1 MALLDSIPNI
11 GILAIST
18 VVLYFATHAIYN
30 LYFHPLS
37 QHPGP
42 LLNAISPLPRL
53 YLNINGREP
62 QTVLEW
68 HLKYGPIVRMAPNEL
83 SFITPVWK
91 DIYGFKRPELNKDW
105 TMYALSE
112 NTKRSILLAGA
123 DHGRQRKML
132 APAFSERALK
142 LQQGMLTTYTGMMV
156 QRLEERMK
164 DNKSV
169 DMAKVFNCC
178 SIQEDG
184 HPIIEGHGADLHD
197 SFDTIADLMFGK
209 PLGLCENMEYSDWLS
224 QLFVS
229 IWLAG
234 ASRALQYFPL
244 LFRLATMMI
253 PKHIQ
258 DSIDSSYQNT
268 VDKVNKRLEMETE
281 RPDMLG
287 LMLSHKE
294 EGAEMTMDE
303 LYANAD
309 LLMIAGTETTATSL
323 CGLTWHLLNNKPVLE
338 KLTKEIRGAF
348 KSIDDITMES
358 LPRLPYLSA
367 CLEEGMRMFPAV
379 PEGIRRI
386 TPATGANISGHFIPA
401 NVKVSIPHYAAYHH
415 PSNFTSPETFAPER
429 WLQTSH
435 LDYDP
440 MFATDKKEVLQPFS
454 VGPRNCIG
462 LTLAYHE
469 MRLITANLLWHFDV
483 ELAEE
488 ANKDW
493 LNQTSHLVWDKGPLA
508 VKILPRGSVVV

>member
-1 MALLDSIPNI
+1 MALLEDVPNI
-11 GILAIST
+11 GILAISA
-18 VVLYFATHAIYN
+18 VFLYFATQAIYN

-42 LLNAISPLPRL
+42 FLNAVSPLPRL
-53 YLNINGREP
+53 WLNINGREP
-62 QTVLEW
+62 QTVLKW

-91 DIYGFKRPELNKDW
+91 EIYGFKKPELTKDW
-105 TMYALSE
+105 TNYALSE

-132 APAFSERALK
+132 APAFGERALK

-156 QRLEERMK
+156 ERLEERMK
-164 DNKSV
+164 ENKAI
-169 DMAKVFNCC
+169 DMAKVFNCVT
-178 SIQEDG
+178 
-184 HPIIEGHGADLHD
+184 
-197 SFDTIADLMFGK
+197 FDTIADLMFGK
-209 PLGLCENMEYSDWLS
+209 SLGLCENMEYSDWLS

-244 LFRLATMMI
+244 LFRLVTMMI

-258 DSIDSSYQNT
+258 DSIDSSYKIT
-268 VDKVNKRLEMETE
+268 VDKVNKRLEMNTE

-287 LMLSHKE
+287 LMLKHKE

-323 CGLTWHLLNNKPVLE
+323 CGLTWHLLNNKPVLDH
-338 KLTKEIRGAF
+338 LTEEIREAF
-348 KSIDDITMES
+348 TSIDDITMES

-386 TPATGANISGHFIPA
+386 TPSTGATIGGHFIPA

-415 PSNFTSPETFAPER
+415 PANFTSPETFAPER
-429 WLQTSH
+429 WLPSSH
-435 LDYDP
+435 PLYSTTY
-440 MFATDKKEVLQPFS
+440 ANDKKDVHQPFS

-469 MRLITANLLWHFDV
+469 MRLIMANLLWHFDV
-483 ELAEE
+483 KLAEE
-488 ANKDW
+488 ASRDW
-493 LNQTSHLVWDKGPLA
+493 LDQTTHLVWDKKPLP
-508 VKILPRGSVVV
+508 VSILPRGEILG

>member
-1 MALLDSIPNI
+1 MAFLDNLPNI
-11 GILAIST
+11 GIFAVSAVI
-18 VVLYFATHAIYN
+18 LYFATQAIYN

-42 LLNAISPLPRL
+42 FLNAISPLPRL
-53 YLNINGREP
+53 WLNINGHEP
-62 QTVLEW
+62 QTVLKW
-68 HLKYGPIVRMAPNEL
+68 HLKYGSIVRMAPNEL

-91 DIYGFKRPELNKDW
+91 DIYGFKKPELKKDW
-105 TMYALSE
+105 TNYALSE

-132 APAFSERALK
+132 APAFGERALK

-156 QRLEERMK
+156 ERLEERMK
-164 DNKSV
+164 ENKAI
-169 DMAKVFNCC
+169 DMAKVFNCVT
-178 SIQEDG
+178 
-184 HPIIEGHGADLHD
+184 
-197 SFDTIADLMFGK
+197 FDTIADLMFGK
-209 PLGLCENMEYSDWLS
+209 SLGLCENMEYSDWLS

-258 DSIDSSYQNT
+258 DSIDSSYKIT
-268 VDKVNKRLEMETE
+268 VDKVNKRLEMKTE

-287 LMLSHKE
+287 LMLKHKE

-323 CGLTWHLLNNKPVLE
+323 CGLTWYLLNNKQVLDR
-338 KLTKEIRGAF
+338 LTKEIREAF
-348 KSIDDITMES
+348 TSIDDITMES

-386 TPATGANISGHFIPA
+386 TPASGATIGGHFIPP

-415 PSNFTSPETFAPER
+415 PLNFTSPETFAPER
-429 WLQTSH
+429 WLSPSH
-435 LDYDP
+435 HLYSP
-440 MFATDKKEVLQPFS
+440 LYTNDKREIHQPFS

-469 MRLITANLLWHFDV
+469 MRLIMANLLWHFDV
-483 ELAEE
+483 ELDGE
-488 ANKDW
+488 ADRDW
-493 LNQTSHLVWDKGPLA
+493 LDQTTHLVWDKKPLP
-508 VKILPRGSVVV
+508 VRILRRGEISG

>member
-1 MALLDSIPNI
+1 MIGLASASCSRVGCLAGFFHDSRARRSSLLDVATMALLDSVPSIA
-11 GILAIST
+11 ILAISA

-42 LLNAISPLPRL
+42 ILNAISPLPRL
-53 YLNINGREP
+53 YWNIEGREP
-62 QTVLEW
+62 QTVLKL
-68 HLKYGPIVRMAPNEL
+68 HLKYGNIVRIAPNEL
-83 SFITPVWK
+83 SFITQAWK
-91 DIYGFKRPELNKDW
+91 DIYGFKRPELSKDW

-112 NTKRSILLAGA
+112 NTKRSIILSGT

-156 QRLEERMK
+156 EKLEERMK
-164 DNKSV
+164 ESKSV
-169 DMAKVFNCC
+169 DMAKVFNCVT
-178 SIQEDG
+178 
-184 HPIIEGHGADLHD
+184 
-197 SFDTIADLMFGK
+197 FDTIADLMFGE

-258 DSIDSSYQNT
+258 ETIDSSYQNT
-268 VDKVNKRLEMETE
+268 VDKVNKRLAMKTE

-287 LMLSHKE
+287 LMLKHKE

-323 CGLTWHLLNNKPVLE
+323 SGLTWYLLNNKPVLE
-338 KLTKEIRGAF
+338 RLTKEVREAF
-348 KSIDDITMES
+348 NSIDDITMES
-358 LPRLPYLSA
+358 LPRLP
-367 CLEEGMRMFPAV
+367 
-379 PEGIRRI
+379 
-386 TPATGANISGHFIPA
+386 
-401 NVKVSIPHYAAYHH
+401 VKVSIPHYAAYHH
-415 PSNFTSPETFAPER
+415 PTNFHSPTTFAPER
-429 WLQTSH
+429 WLLSSH
-435 LDYDP
+435 PLYNP
-440 MFATDKKEVLQPFS
+440 IFASDKKEILQPFS

-469 MRLITANLLWHFDV
+469 MRLIMANLLWHFDV
-483 ELAEE
+483 ELSGECDE
-488 ANKDW
+488 GW
-493 LNQTSHLVWDKGPLA
+493 LDQSSHLVWDKKPLM
-508 VKILPRGSVVV
+508 VKILARGSVA

>member
-1 MALLDSIPNI
+1 MALLDSVPSIA
-11 GILAIST
+11 ILAISA

-42 LLNAISPLPRL
+42 ILNAISPLPRL
-53 YLNINGREP
+53 YWNIEGREP
-62 QTVLEW
+62 QTVLKL
-68 HLKYGPIVRMAPNEL
+68 HLKYGNIVRIAPNEL
-83 SFITPVWK
+83 SFITQAWK
-91 DIYGFKRPELNKDW
+91 DIYGFKRPELSKDW

-112 NTKRSILLAGA
+112 NTKRSIILSGA

-156 QRLEERMK
+156 EKLEERMK
-164 DNKSV
+164 ESKSV
-169 DMAKVFNCC
+169 DMAKVFNCVT
-178 SIQEDG
+178 
-184 HPIIEGHGADLHD
+184 
-197 SFDTIADLMFGK
+197 FDTIADLMFGE
-209 PLGLCENMEYSDWLS
+209 PLGLCESMEYSDWLS

-258 DSIDSSYQNT
+258 DTIDSSYQNT
-268 VDKVNKRLEMETE
+268 VDKVNKRLAMSTE

-287 LMLSHKE
+287 LMLKHKE

-323 CGLTWHLLNNKPVLE
+323 SGLTWYLLNNKPVLE
-338 KLTKEIRGAF
+338 RLTKEVREAF
-348 KSIDDITMES
+348 NSIDDITMES
-358 LPRLPYLSA
+358 LPRLPGEELTKMLQYLSA

-379 PEGIRRI
+379 AEGIRRV
-386 TPATGANISGHFIPA
+386 TPSTGATISGHFIPPNA
-401 NVKVSIPHYAAYHH
+401 SLVKVSIPHYAAYHH
-415 PSNFTSPETFAPER
+415 PTNFHSPTTFAPER
-429 WLQTSH
+429 WLLSSH
-435 LDYDP
+435 PLYNP
-440 MFATDKKEVLQPFS
+440 IFASDKKEILQPFS

-469 MRLITANLLWHFDV
+469 MRLIMANLLWHFDV
-483 ELAEE
+483 ELSGECDE
-488 ANKDW
+488 GW
-493 LNQTSHLVWDKGPLA
+493 LDQSSHLVWDKKPLM
-508 VKILPRGSVVV
+508 VKILARGSVA

>member
-1 MALLDSIPNI
+1 MALLDDLPNI
-11 GILAIST
+11 GILAISA
-18 VVLYFATHAIYN
+18 VFLYFATQAIYN

-42 LLNAISPLPRL
+42 FLNAISPLPRL
-53 YLNINGREP
+53 WLNINGREP
-62 QTVLEW
+62 QTVLKL
-68 HLKYGPIVRMAPNEL
+68 HLRYGPIVRMAPNEL

-91 DIYGFKRPELNKDW
+91 EIYGFKKPELTKDW
-105 TMYALSE
+105 TNYALSE

-132 APAFSERALK
+132 APAFGERALK

-156 QRLEERMK
+156 ERLEERMK
-164 DNKSV
+164 ENKAI
-169 DMAKVFNCC
+169 DMAKVYNCVT
-178 SIQEDG
+178 
-184 HPIIEGHGADLHD
+184 
-197 SFDTIADLMFGK
+197 FDTIADLMFGK
-209 PLGLCENMEYSDWLS
+209 SLGLCENMEYSDWLS

-258 DSIDSSYQNT
+258 DSIDSSYRIT
-268 VDKVNKRLEMETE
+268 VDKVNKRLEMKTE

-287 LMLSHKE
+287 LMLKHKE

-303 LYANAD
+303 LYANAN

-323 CGLTWHLLNNKPVLE
+323 CGLTWHLLNNKPVLDR
-338 KLTKEIRGAF
+338 LTKEIREAF
-348 KSIDDITMES
+348 TSIDDITMES

-386 TPATGANISGHFIPA
+386 TPSTGATVGGHFIPA

-415 PSNFTSPETFAPER
+415 PANFTLPETFAPER
-429 WLQTSH
+429 WLPSSH
-435 LDYDP
+435 PLYS
-440 MFATDKKEVLQPFS
+440 T
-454 VGPRNCIG
+454 
-462 LTLAYHE
+462 TY
-469 MRLITANLLWHFDV
+469 AN
-483 ELAEE
+483 
-488 ANKDW
+488 
-493 LNQTSHLVWDKGPLA
+493 
-508 VKILPRGSVVV
+508 